1 MRTPVL
7 RLLPYV
13 VLALGA
19 AACGSSLYQ
28 PSRVAH
34 FAPDSAAEVDDDDI
48 KKAFEAKPQL
58 GDALNV
64 AYFSFDP
71 SKDADVEKAIRAVP
85 GVASVYSIP
94 ALAVTGQHRFE
105 DTQPYPPPA
114 PVPLSTKALRLLA
127 ARAHCDVLVV
137 VDYSRRT
144 EVIANG
150 WIALTALLIPTL
162 FVPFR
167 DIKVESAVD
176 AFVIDT
182 RNGYMYGHVALD
194 KSATAPLQTIY
205 TTDDAMVADQWK
217 ALSGQLEGALVSLVA
232 AERKAAAPVTGP
244 RTAPAAAR

>member
-1 MRTPVL
+1 MRTSSL
-7 RLLPYV
+7 SFLV
-13 VLALGA
+13 VLSASAVG
-19 AACGSSLYQ
+19 CGGSLYQ

-34 FAPDSAAEVDDDDI
+34 FAADSPAEVDDDDI

-71 SKDADVEKAIRAVP
+71 SKDADVEKAIHAVP

-105 DTQPYPPPA
+105 DIQPYPPPPPA
-114 PVPLSTKALRLLA
+114 PVSTKSLRLLA
-127 ARAHCDVLVV
+127 ARAHCDVLVI

-144 EVIANG
+144 AVSANA
-150 WIALTALLIPTL
+150 WVALTALLIPTL

-194 KSATAPLQTIY
+194 RTAQAKRQTLY
-205 TTDDAMVADQWK
+205 TTDDAMIADQWK
-217 ALSGQLEGALVSLVA
+217 SLSGELEGALVSLVA
-232 AERKAAAPVTGP
+232 AERKSTGL
-244 RTAPAAAR
+244 RNAPAAAK

>member
-1 MRTPVL
+1 MRLSYLPLLVL
-7 RLLPYV
+7 SFSAV
-13 VLALGA
+13 
-19 AACGSSLYQ
+19 ACGGSLYQ

-34 FAPDSAAEVDDDDI
+34 FAADAPSEVDDDDI
-48 KKAFEAKPQL
+48 RKAFEAKPQL
-58 GDALNV
+58 GDVLNV

-71 SKDADVEKAIRAVP
+71 SKDADVDKAIRAVP

-114 PVPLSTKALRLLA
+114 PAPVSTKSLRLLA

-144 EVIANG
+144 DVSANG

-167 DIKVESAVD
+167 DIKVESALD

-182 RNGYMYGHVALD
+182 RNGYMYGHVSLD
-194 KSATAPLQTIY
+194 QSTQAKAQTIY
-205 TTDDAMVADQWK
+205 ATDDAMIASQWK
-217 ALSGQLEGALVSLVA
+217 ALSGELEGALISLVA
-232 AERKAAAPVTGP
+232 AERKTTVQ
-244 RTAPAAAR
+244 RSAPAAAK